1 MVQYTIGIDFGSLSG
16 RSVLMNAQ
24 TGEVL
29 ASSVCEYKHAAMSET
44 LPCGKRLELHTALQH
59 PADYIEVLQ
68 KTIPD
73 VCQKANIAP
82 EQIIALGFDFTA
94 CTMLSLDEQGTPLC
108 FHEEFRCEPH
118 AYGKLWKDHTAQ
130 VEADEINRLASLRG
144 EAWLDIYGG
153 KVSSEWMLPKILKI
167 CKDAPRVY
175 HATARF
181 SEAAD
186 WIYRLLTGIEIHSV
200 PFAGYKNLWNAETGY
215 PDADFYEALHPDLKN
230 LIGTKVSPIVTSIT
244 DRSGKLSGEG
254 AALTGLAEGISV
266 SVPVLDSHASMPT
279 LGLTNE
285 GSLMLI
291 LGTSACHVLNA
302 NKKMN
307 IPGICGY
314 VYSGAVPNLYTY
326 EAGQACC
333 GDHFAWF
340 VQNGVPYTYWE
351 DAKKLGLGIHA
362 YLRQKANLLKAGE
375 SGLLA
380 LDWFNGN
387 RSVLSDSDLT
397 GMLLGMTLRTKPEE
411 IYRALI
417 EATAYGTKVIV
428 ETFAQSGLAIDRIV
442 ASGGIAEKDEMLM
455 QIYADVLN
463 RPIAVSCAKSSGA
476 LGSAMYAAVAA
487 GIYENISEA
496 SRALSVKEE
505 ICYTPIQE
513 NVRIYDRL
521 YEEYRLL
528 HDYFGKGENNVMKRL
543 SAISK
548 SNETT

>member
-1 MVQYTIGIDFGSLSG
+1 MSQYTIGIDFGSLSG
-16 RSVLMNAQ
+16 RAVLMNAH

-29 ASSVCEYKHAAMSET
+29 ASSVCEYAHAVMAEA
-44 LPCGKRLELHTALQH
+44 LPCGTPLPLHTALQH
-59 PADYIEVLQ
+59 PADYIEVLK
-68 KTIPD
+68 KTIPA
-73 VCQKANIAP
+73 VCEQANVSTDKIV
-82 EQIIALGFDFTA
+82 ALGFDFTA
-94 CTMLSLDEQGTPLC
+94 CTMLPLDEQGTPLC
-108 FHEEFRCEPH
+108 FHEEFSREPH
-118 AYGKLWKDHTAQ
+118 AYVKLWKDHTAQ
-130 VEADEINRLASLRG
+130 AEADEINRLAVLRG
-144 EAWLDIYGG
+144 EEWLSIYGG

-167 CKDAPRVY
+167 CKDAPAVY

-186 WIYRLLTGIEIHSV
+186 WIYYVLTDMEIHSV

-215 PDADFYEALHPDLKN
+215 PCPEFYEALHPELKS
-230 LIGTKVSPIVTSIT
+230 LIGTKVSSTVTPIT
-244 DRSGKLSGEG
+244 DRSGKLSAQG
-254 AALTGLAEGISV
+254 AALTGLSEGTPV
-266 SVPVLDSHASMPT
+266 SIPVLDSHASMPT

-291 LGTSACHVLNA
+291 LGTSACHVLNSS
-302 NKKMN
+302 KKMN

-314 VYSGAVPNLYTY
+314 VDSGAIPNLYTY

-333 GDHFAWF
+333 GDHFAWV
-340 VQNGVPYTYWE
+340 VQNCVSKAYWE
-351 DAKKLGLGIHA
+351 DAERLGVGIHA
-362 YLRQKANLLKAGE
+362 YLRQKAKRLKAGE

-397 GMLLGMTLRTKPEE
+397 GMILGMTLRTKPEE

-417 EATAYGTKVIV
+417 EATAYGTKMIV
-428 ETFAQSGLAIDRIV
+428 ETFVQSGLKVNRIV
-442 ASGGIAEKDEMLM
+442 ASGGIAEKDDMLM

-463 RPIAVSCAKSSGA
+463 CPITVSCAGYSGA

-487 GIYENISEA
+487 GLYENIAEA
-496 SRALSVKEE
+496 SHALSVKEE
-505 ICYTPIQE
+505 IRYIPIQE
-513 NVRIYDRL
+513 NVTIYDRL
-521 YEEYRLL
+521 YEEYRRL

-548 SNETT
+548 TNETT

>member
-1 MVQYTIGIDFGSLSG
+1 MAQYTIGIDFGSLSG

-29 ASSVCEYKHAAMSET
+29 ASSVCEYKHAVMSEA
-44 LPCGKRLELHTALQH
+44 LPCGKPLELHSALQH

-73 VCQKANIAP
+73 VCLKANIATD
-82 EQIIALGFDFTA
+82 QIIALGFDFTA
-94 CTMLSLDEQGTPLC
+94 CTMLSLDDQGTPLC
-108 FHEEFRCEPH
+108 FHEKFRCEPH

-130 VEADEINRLASLRG
+130 AEADEVNRLASLRG

-175 HATARF
+175 QATARF

-186 WIYRLLTGIEIHSV
+186 WIYRVLTGIEIHSV

-215 PDADFYEALHPDLKN
+215 PDSDFYEALHPDLKN
-230 LIGTKVSPIVTSIT
+230 LIGTKVSSVITPIT
-244 DRSGKLSGEG
+244 DRSGKLSKQG
-254 AALTGLAEGISV
+254 AKLTGLKEGISV

-302 NKKMN
+302 KRKMN

-314 VYSGAVPNLYTY
+314 VYGGAVPNLYTY

-362 YLRQKANLLKAGE
+362 YLRQKANRLKPGE

-387 RSVLSDSDLT
+387 RSGLSDSDLT
-397 GMLLGMTLRTKPEE
+397 GMILGMTLRTKPEE

-417 EATAYGTKVIV
+417 EATAYGTKMIV
-428 ETFAQSGLAIDRIV
+428 ETFVQSGLAVDRIV
-442 ASGGIAEKDEMLM
+442 ASGGIAEKDEMLV

-463 RPIAVSCAKSSGA
+463 RPIAVSRANYSGA
-476 LGSAMYAAVAA
+476 MGSAMYAAVAA
-487 GIYENISEA
+487 GIYENITEA
-496 SRALSVKEE
+496 STLLSVKEE

-521 YEEYRLL
+521 YEEYRVL

-548 SNETT
+548 SNKTT